1 MLLSPAKKEEKKVAN
16 GLLLIFLNFFFFFIN
31 YVMLLY
37 LKSFALAL
45 VDEFRNFAFT
55 GLLVAT
61 GERKAEFWPL

>member
-1 MLLSPAKKEEKKVAN
+1 
-16 GLLLIFLNFFFFFIN
+16 
-31 YVMLLY
+31 MLLY